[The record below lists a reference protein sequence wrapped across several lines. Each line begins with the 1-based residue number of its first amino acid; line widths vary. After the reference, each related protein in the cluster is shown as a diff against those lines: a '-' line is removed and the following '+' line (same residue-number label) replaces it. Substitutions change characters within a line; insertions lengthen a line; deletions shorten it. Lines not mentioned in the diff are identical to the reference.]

1 MQWNRWPYCGS
12 TSYSWPRSLP
22 IFLHQSTVAI
32 RMYYICL
39 EGVEKPFPPPFHMD
53 NEENILPWEASG
65 IFLFPVVIHTAS
77 LRKASVRQTIL
88 VSLIPELKKA
98 QLHQVKGERLNHKLY
113 SKWVPSNFVVESESR
128 LLHRLCGLIHKRY
141 PSKPWSFLRVIKVT
155 KKFHDWKLHF
165 AQDLFRYS
173 SDKLLLTLQ
182 LRWELYE
189 EIYP

>member
-1 MQWNRWPYCGS
+1 
-12 TSYSWPRSLP
+12 
-22 IFLHQSTVAI
+22 
-32 RMYYICL
+32 MYYICL
-39 EGVEKPFPPPFHMD
+39 EGAEKPFPPPFHMD
-53 NEENILPWEASG
+53 SEENILPWEASG
-65 IFLFPVVIHTAS
+65 IFLFPVVIHTAWE
-77 LRKASVRQTIL
+77 KL
-88 VSLIPELKKA
+88 VSGRLFWYLSLSSELKKA

-113 SKWVPSNFVVESESR
+113 SKWVSLNFVVKSESR

-165 AQDLFRYS
+165 ARDLFRYS
-173 SDKLLLTLQ
+173 SDTLSLTLQ